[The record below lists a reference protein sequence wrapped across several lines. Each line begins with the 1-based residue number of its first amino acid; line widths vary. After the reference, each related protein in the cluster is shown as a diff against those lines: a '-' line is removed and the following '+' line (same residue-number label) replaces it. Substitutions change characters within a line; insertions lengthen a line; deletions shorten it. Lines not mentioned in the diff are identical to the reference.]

1 MSAGPR
7 LLGAWSAALLVIST
21 LCDAGQT
28 GKQRGIKRGVRLWF
42 PSFQL
47 PAEPGLS
54 LFCRRV
60 GFGQNFL

>member
-7 LLGAWSAALLVIST
+7 LLGARSAVLLVIST

-42 PSFQL
+42 PSFQK
-47 PAEPGLS
+47 A
-54 LFCRRV
+54 RWA
-60 GFGQNFL
+60 GFKFVL